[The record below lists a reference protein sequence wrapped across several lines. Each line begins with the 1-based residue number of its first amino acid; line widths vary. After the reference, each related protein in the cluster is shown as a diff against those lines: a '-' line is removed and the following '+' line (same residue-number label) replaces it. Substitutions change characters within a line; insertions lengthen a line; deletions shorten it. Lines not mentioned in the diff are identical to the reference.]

1 MAIDKKRCSQTTSSL
16 TYTITLLSCSSGLAP
31 KADAKS
37 FHNHLKKK
45 LKNFFF
51 IFRKHL
57 FPTGSLI
64 ILIINL
70 VIPLPSS
77 PLFILL
83 LLLHFYLHLVV
94 CFHDSSLFYLLF
106 FLLSVLPGPLPVF
119 HQFFSVPY
127 LCTVHIHSNLFFFKE
142 KYILS
147 TLQVWGTPEIQM

>member
-1 MAIDKKRCSQTTSSL
+1 MTIVAQVAIDKKRCSQTTSSL
-16 TYTITLLSCSSGLAP
+16 TYTVTLLSCSSGLAP

-106 FLLSVLPGPLPVF
+106 FFFLSSP
-119 HQFFSVPY
+119 VPY
-127 LCTVHIHSNLFFFKE
+127 QFSISSFLYPTFALFIFTQIYFFF
-142 KYILS
+142 
-147 TLQVWGTPEIQM
+147 